1 METNETSE
9 ARPKQKLIMF
19 SESRSVTPT
28 DNKDSVNLYQEIMAE
43 VALGTPMVFDR
54 Y

>member
-1 METNETSE
+1 
-9 ARPKQKLIMF
+9 MF

-43 VALGTPMVFDR
+43 VALGTPMVFEDIDLGR
-54 Y
+54 KRSKKR